1 MHTRQKNFV
10 RRTAFVTVAAAV
22 AAAFAPAALAQNAPT
37 TAQTSERIEVT
48 GTNIRRVEGESA
60 LPVTVISRQE
70 IERTGAT
77 NAMELL
83 NYVAANN
90 SLGNVSLTSVI
101 GAATNSVQTA
111 SLRGLQGGH
120 TLVLINGKRV
130 NNSAGET
137 QGVQG
142 VNLAIIPFSAIE
154 RVEVLK
160 DGASAVY
167 GSDAIAGVIN
177 FILRS
182 DYRGAEVSA
191 FYGAPTRSGGGAE
204 EKYNASFGFGD
215 VNKDRYNV
223 YFNASYDHQKPLDQK
238 DRDFSKTSIILPI
251 GYFAGSSNTFPG
263 RISTGGIGIPG
274 HTPPDCGNPDN
285 QYLNLPDV
293 GLVGCFY
300 DPARTPGVMGIS
312 DDKNLNLYGQAKFQI
327 NANWQLYGQGLYSKD
342 ENHYTIQ
349 PVPISNLFTY
359 GPATALLP
367 ATITLQP
374 TSPFYP
380 HADAIA
386 AGVDGQPLNVRYRA
400 TETGLRD
407 TTDTNKG
414 YQLVGG
420 IKGTIANRWDTDLS
434 YSYSEGE
441 LHNHVNGG
449 FPLYSRIL
457 PLLNSG
463 NVNLF
468 APNTAAIQQQL
479 RDSSFVGDAV
489 FNKAS
494 TSAVNGKISGDLFNW
509 RGGTVAGAVG
519 VDLRKEK
526 LDENPDPSYTIGDI
540 SGYGGNANPISAD
553 RKVTA
558 FYGEVNVPI
567 LKSLE
572 LDAAVRTDDYSDF
585 GRTNN
590 PKFSLRWQPNR
601 QVLFR
606 TSYGTGFLAP
616 SLYQLDNPATS
627 GVSPTGQSDPIRCPV
642 THDTGFDCGTQF
654 ATVNGGNTALRPEE
668 SEQTTVGMVFEPN
681 RTWSISADWFKI
693 HLKNGITTGVP
704 VPTILG
710 DLASYGHFVTRGPV
724 DPAFPDLPGRIIG
737 IDQRFI
743 NLGATHIEGI
753 DSEFHYKWDPQPWG
767 RVRFDISGTYYTR
780 YDTQNADGSFTGIVG
795 SALNSPVVGVIPR
808 WKHYAS
814 LSLDSGPWTLTVAQ
828 NYQNGYTDFQTDL
841 DGNERHVGSMSL
853 FDIQGVYAGI
863 KHFTFTLGVKNVFD
877 TNPPLTNQQ
886 NTFQAGYDPSYY
898 DARARFVYGQ
908 VRYEFR

>member
-1 MHTRQKNFV
+1 MHKRQNNFARGPALV
-10 RRTAFVTVAAAV
+10 AAAAAV
-22 AAAFAPAALAQNAPT
+22 AAAFAPPASAQNAPT
-37 TAQTSERIEVT
+37 TAQTTERIEVT
-48 GTNIRRVEGESA
+48 GTNIRRVEGEGA
-60 LPVTVISRQE
+60 LPVTVLSRQQ

-83 NYVAANN
+83 NYVTANN
-90 SLGNVSLTSVI
+90 SLGNISLTSVI

-130 NNSAGET
+130 NNTAGET

-154 RVEVLK
+154 RVEILK

-182 DYRGAEVSA
+182 DYRGAEVMA

-204 EKYNASFGFGD
+204 EKYSGSLGFGD
-215 VNKDRYNV
+215 LNKDRYNV
-223 YFNASYDHQKPLDQK
+223 YFNAAFDHQKPLDQK

-300 DPARTPGVMGIS
+300 DPARTPGVMSIT
-312 DDKNLNLYGQAKFQI
+312 DDKNLNLYAQGKFQI

-359 GPATALLP
+359 GPAGALLP
-367 ATITLQP
+367 ATITIQP

-380 HADAIA
+380 HDAAAA

-400 TETGLRD
+400 TESGNRD
-407 TTDTNKG
+407 TTDTNTG
-414 YQLVGG
+414 YQIVGG
-420 IKGTIANRWDTDLS
+420 IKGTIATRWDTDLS
-434 YSYSEGE
+434 YGYSQGE

-463 NVNLF
+463 TVNLF
-468 APNTAAIQQQL
+468 APNTPAIQQQL
-479 RDSSFVGDAV
+479 RDTSFVGDAIV
-489 FNKAS
+489 GTA
-494 TSAVNGKISGDLFNW
+494 TTQAVNGKISGDLFDW
-509 RGGTVAGAVG
+509 RGGTVAGAAG
-519 VDLRKEK
+519 VDLRREK
-526 LDENPDPSYTIGDI
+526 LDQTPAHEYTVGDI
-540 SGYGGNANPISAD
+540 SGYGGNANPISASRD
-553 RKVTA
+553 VTA
-558 FYGEVNVPI
+558 FYAEVNVPI

-572 LDAAVRTDDYSDF
+572 VDAAIRTDNYSDF

-590 PKFSLRWQPNR
+590 PKFSLRWQPTHT
-601 QVLFR
+601 VLFR
-606 TSYGTGFLAP
+606 TSWGTGFLAP
-616 SLYQLDNPATS
+616 TLYQLDNPATS

-654 ATVNGGNTALRPEE
+654 ATVNGGNPELQPE
-668 SEQTTVGMVFEPN
+668 KSEQTTIGMVFEPN
-681 RTWSISADWFKI
+681 TTWSISADYFKI
-693 HLKNGITTGVP
+693 RLKNGITTGIP
-704 VPTILG
+704 VPSILANL
-710 DLASYGHFVTRGPV
+710 DLYGHFVTRGPPTP
-724 DPAFPDLPGRIIG
+724 DFPDLPGRITG

-743 NLGATHIEGI
+743 NLGATHIEGV
-753 DSEFHYKWDPQPWG
+753 DSEFHYRFPTQPWG
-767 RVRFDISGTYYTR
+767 RVRFDISGTYYWR
-780 YDTQNADGSFTGIVG
+780 YDEENLDGSFTGIVG
-795 SALNSPVVGVIPR
+795 NSLNSPVVGVIPR
-808 WKHYAS
+808 WKHYAT
-814 LSLDSGPWTLTVAQ
+814 LSLDSGPWSVSVAQ
-828 NYQNGYTDFQTDL
+828 NYQTGYIDFQTDL
-841 DGNERHVGSMSL
+841 DGNERRVGTLSL
-853 FDIQGVYAGI
+853 WDLQGVYTGF

-877 TNPPLTNQQ
+877 RNPPLTNQQ

-898 DARARFVYGQ
+898 DARARFVYGSI
-908 VRYEFR
+908 RYEWK

>member
-1 MHTRQKNFV
+1 MHKRQKNFV

-22 AAAFAPAALAQNAPT
+22 ATAFAPTASAQNAPT

-83 NYVAANN
+83 NYVSSNN

-130 NNSAGET
+130 NNAAGET

-182 DYRGAEVSA
+182 DYKGAEASA

-204 EKYNASFGFGD
+204 EKYTASLGFGD
-215 VNKDRYNV
+215 LNKDRYNV
-223 YFNASYDHQKPLDQK
+223 YFNLSYDHQKPLDQK
-238 DRDFSKTSIILPI
+238 DRDFSRTSIILPI

-274 HTPPDCGNPDN
+274 HTPPDCGSPFNT
-285 QYLNLPDV
+285 YLNQPDV

-300 DPARTPGVMGIS
+300 DPAKVPGVESIS
-312 DDKNLNLYGQAKFQI
+312 DDKNQNLYLQGKFQV
-327 NANWQLYGQGLYSKD
+327 NANWQLYGQGLWSKD
-342 ENHYTIQ
+342 ENHYIIQ

-359 GPATALLP
+359 GPATALQL
-367 ATITLQP
+367 ATITIQP

-380 HADAIA
+380 HAAAAA

-400 TETGLRD
+400 EETGNRN

-420 IKGTIANRWDTDLS
+420 VKGTIANRWDTDLS

-441 LHNHVNGG
+441 LHNHVNSG

-468 APNTAAIQQQL
+468 APNTPAIQQQL
-479 RDSSFVGDAV
+479 RDTTFVGDAV

-494 TSAVNGKISGDLFNW
+494 TSAVNGKISGDLFDW
-509 RGGTVAGAVG
+509 RGGTVAGAAG
-519 VDLRKEK
+519 IDLRKEK
-526 LDENPDPSYTIGDI
+526 LDENPAHEYTIGDI

-558 FYGEVNVPI
+558 FYAEVNVPI
-567 LKSLE
+567 IKNLE
-572 LDAAVRTDDYSDF
+572 LDAAIRTDDYSDF

-590 PKFSLRWQPNR
+590 PKFSLRWQPTKS
-601 QVLFR
+601 VLVR

-616 SLYQLDNPATS
+616 SLYELDNPQTS

-654 ATVNGGNTALRPEE
+654 ATINGGNTALRPEE
-668 SEQTTVGMVFEPN
+668 SEQTTLGLVFEPN
-681 RTWSISADWFKI
+681 STWSISADYFKI
-693 HLKNGITTGVP
+693 RLKNGITTGIP
-704 VPTILG
+704 VPTILS
-710 DLASYGHFVTRGPV
+710 DLDQFGHLVTRGPPTP
-724 DPAFPDLPGRIIG
+724 DFPDLPGRITG
-737 IDQRFI
+737 IDQRYI
-743 NLGATHIEGI
+743 NLGATHIQGI
-753 DSEFHYKWDPQPWG
+753 DSEFHYKWPSQPWG
-767 RVRFDISGTYYTR
+767 RVRFDISGTYYLQ
-780 YDTQNADGSFTGIVG
+780 YDTENADHSFTGIIDN
-795 SALNSPVVGVIPR
+795 SLNSPVVGVIPR
-808 WKHYAS
+808 WKHYAT
-814 LSLDSGPWTLTVAQ
+814 LSLDSGPFTFSVAQ
-828 NYQNGYTDFQTDL
+828 NYQTGYTDFQTDL

-853 FDIQGVYAGI
+853 FDVQAIYSGL
-863 KHFTFTLGVKNVFD
+863 KHFTFTVGVKNVLD
-877 TNPPLTNQQ
+877 TNPPVTNQQ